1 MKANRK
7 AEQYLEKIKRWGE
20 KVRISI
26 YKKRP
31 KGSKEMINWLS
42 KYVKITDSEKM
53 IWEVY
58 CDVSKLTKKEFCV
71 KKQCLCIH

>member
-1 MKANRK
+1 MRT
-7 AEQYLEKIKRWGE
+7 
-20 KVRISI
+20 SI

-58 CDVSKLTKKEFCV
+58 CNVSKLTKKEFCV
-71 KKQCLCIH
+71 KK